1 MHTEGKDPP
10 ASFAGTHVSAISVLL
25 DFVNPFRP
33 SSTDLDHRSVMA
45 LVNVLVQVLYG
56 LDGSTVLNVYVS
68 LLQREEEVVG
78 RKKKSEVKKQKV

>member
-1 MHTEGKDPP
+1 
-10 ASFAGTHVSAISVLL
+10 
-25 DFVNPFRP
+25 
-33 SSTDLDHRSVMA
+33 
-45 LVNVLVQVLYG
+45 VQVLYG